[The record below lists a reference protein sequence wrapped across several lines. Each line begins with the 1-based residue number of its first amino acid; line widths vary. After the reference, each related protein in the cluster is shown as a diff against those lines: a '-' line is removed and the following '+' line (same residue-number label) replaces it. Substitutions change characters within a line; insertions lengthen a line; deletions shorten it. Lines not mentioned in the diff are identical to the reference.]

1 MERPDGP
8 DVPDGSAL
16 GASLPPD
23 LARDV
28 ELVRS
33 LPVARTVLEA
43 CRRATGMGFAAI
55 ARITRTHWVACDVDD
70 GLDFGLVPGS
80 VLPVHATLCSEV
92 VATGREVVVEGVATD
107 PVRADHPWLATHGFA
122 SHVAIP
128 IRLPGGRLFGTLC
141 ASDPEPRTLDE
152 DAVLVTMRLF
162 ADLIG
167 LHVDARERLTSTE
180 AELADERRLT
190 ELREQFIAV
199 LGHDLR
205 NPLGSISANAQ
216 LIEALTAEAEV
227 LQASASIAR
236 SVARMA
242 ELIGNLLDFAR
253 GRLGDGIRL
262 ETSVCESLGIE
273 LEAVVRELAVTRPD
287 RRLECRFDIP
297 VPVTCDPARVGQLLS
312 NLVGNAFAHGD
323 PATPVEVDGRVD
335 GDRLRLSVA
344 NAGEPIAE
352 DVRARLFQP
361 MLRPADGDGQRT
373 GRAGAGSTEGGSLAG
388 LGLGLHIARE
398 IALAHGG
405 DIDVASDATRTVFAF
420 TMATAGP
427 ADGATAPDR
436 SPGRAPDGAPV
447 QASTY
452 SAISTRLPSGPRT

>member
-1 MERPDGP
+1 MVRPDGSP
-8 DVPDGSAL
+8 GGTRIPDGSPLA
-16 GASLPPD
+16 ALPPE

-55 ARITRTHWVACDVDD
+55 ARVTATHWVACDVDD
-70 GLDFGLVPGS
+70 GLGFGLQPGS
-80 VLPVHATLCSEV
+80 GLPADETLCDEVVTTGHEVVIEDVAIDPVHA
-92 VATGREVVVEGVATD
+92 G
-107 PVRADHPWLATHGFA
+107 HPWLATHGFV
-122 SHVAIP
+122 SHVSVP
-128 IRLPGGRLFGTLC
+128 VRLPGGRLFGTLC
-141 ASDPEPRTLDE
+141 ASDPEPRALDE
-152 DAVLVTMRLF
+152 DTVLVTMRLF

-216 LIEALTAEAEV
+216 LIEALTAEPEV
-227 LQASASIAR
+227 LEAGASIGR

-262 ETSVCESLGIE
+262 ETRVCEGLGAE

-287 RRLECRFDIP
+287 RRVECRFDVLAP
-297 VPVTCDPARVGQLLS
+297 VACDPARVGQLLS

-323 PATPVEVDGRVD
+323 PAAPVEVDGRVD
-335 GDRLRLSVA
+335 GDILVLSVA
-344 NAGEPIAE
+344 NAGEPIPD

-361 MLRPADGDGQRT
+361 YLRPADGDGR
-373 GRAGAGSTEGGSLAG
+373 GAARAGAGSAEGGSLAG

-398 IALAHGG
+398 IAVAHGG
-405 DIDVASDATRTVFAF
+405 DIDVVSDATRTAF
-420 TMATAGP
+420 TFTM
-427 ADGATAPDR
+427 
-436 SPGRAPDGAPV
+436 PV
-447 QASTY
+447 A
-452 SAISTRLPSGPRT
+452 R